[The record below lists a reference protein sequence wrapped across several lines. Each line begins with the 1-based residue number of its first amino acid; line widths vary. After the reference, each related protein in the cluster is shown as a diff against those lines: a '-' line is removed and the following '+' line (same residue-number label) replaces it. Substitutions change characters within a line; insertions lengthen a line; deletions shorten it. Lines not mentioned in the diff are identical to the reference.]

1 MKSNVQHRNLQPGWL
16 RLINW
21 LGVGK
26 MLARDWER
34 RFPAVI
40 LASVL
45 LALSV
50 SYMGVQQ
57 SHLIFVLGCVLV
69 GFLSICYIY
78 GTFSR

>member
-50 SYMGVQQ
+50 GYMGVQQ
-57 SHLIFVLGCVLV
+57 SHLIFVLGFVLV